1 MVVLNLKSTPQSL
14 NFKKTKPSQK
24 GGKKRKEKAYNTQ
37 LLCFLKCNI
46 KKSPAETGG
55 VFTSYSPM

>member
-14 NFKKTKPSQK
+14 NSKKTNPPQK
-24 GGKKRKEKAYNTQ
+24 MKKTRKEKAYNTQ

-46 KKSPAETGG
+46 KKSPAETGW